1 MTQQIELDLVAHSE
15 DECLVIGRDGLPIPY
30 FRAEIALSWGD
41 RRATRTVQG
50 PDGQNLP
57 VRALSSE
64 QDPVIRL
71 TKNLLKTIS
80 TYLYCRRRH

>member
-1 MTQQIELDLVAHSE
+1 MTQQIKLDLVAHSE

-30 FRAEIALSWGD
+30 FRAEIALSWETG
-41 RRATRTVQG
+41 AQPGQCKG
-50 PDGQNLP
+50 PIAKNLP

-80 TYLYCRRRH
+80 AYLYCRRRH